1 MKIAIL
7 TDQHFG
13 VRNDNVAFYDYQA
26 KFYREVV
33 LPYIDANDIKVVW
46 DGGDT
51 FDRRKYINFHSLK
64 AAKDM
69 WFDEL
74 RARDVQLYTIVG
86 NHTAY
91 YKNTNEV
98 NTMEL
103 LFADYENMHIV
114 SEAKTLN
121 FDGLDVAFL
130 PWICSG
136 NYQSSM
142 DFINDT
148 PAQVLIGHLELA
160 GFEMY
165 KGVVGNDHGFDSKLF
180 DKFDVVMS
188 GHFHHKST
196 KGNINYLGAPYEMTW
211 SDYNDPRGFHIFD
224 TDSRELTFIQNPFP
238 MFHKVL
244 YDDVNKSMDEV
255 IEQDFSSFGNS
266 FVKLIVRNKT
276 NPYWFDIVVDKIEK
290 TGVLDLQIVE
300 DHLNLDLEDDSDIVD
315 EAEDTLTIMRKFVA
329 QYLPETEQT
338 MAKDLNNL
346 LTELYQEALSAE
358 HEA

>member
-74 RARDVQLYTIVG
+74 RTRNIQLYTIVG

-103 LFADYENMHIV
+103 LFADYDNMHVV

-160 GFEMY
+160 AVSY
-165 KGVVGNDHGFDSKLF
+165 THLTLP
-180 DKFDVVMS
+180 
-188 GHFHHKST
+188 T
-196 KGNINYLGAPYEMTW
+196 K
-211 SDYNDPRGFHIFD
+211 R
-224 TDSRELTFIQNPFP
+224 
-238 MFHKVL
+238 
-244 YDDVNKSMDEV
+244 
-255 IEQDFSSFGNS
+255 
-266 FVKLIVRNKT
+266 IV
-276 NPYWFDIVVDKIEK
+276 
-290 TGVLDLQIVE
+290 
-300 DHLNLDLEDDSDIVD
+300 
-315 EAEDTLTIMRKFVA
+315 
-329 QYLPETEQT
+329 
-338 MAKDLNNL
+338 
-346 LTELYQEALSAE
+346 
-358 HEA
+358 

>member
-74 RARDVQLYTIVG
+74 RTRNVQLYTIVG

-130 PWICSG
+130 
-136 NYQSSM
+136 
-142 DFINDT
+142 
-148 PAQVLIGHLELA
+148 
-160 GFEMY
+160 
-165 KGVVGNDHGFDSKLF
+165 
-180 DKFDVVMS
+180 
-188 GHFHHKST
+188 
-196 KGNINYLGAPYEMTW
+196 
-211 SDYNDPRGFHIFD
+211 
-224 TDSRELTFIQNPFP
+224 
-238 MFHKVL
+238 FHKVL
-244 YDDVNKSMDEV
+244 YDDVNKTMEEV
-255 IEQDFSSFGNS
+255 IEQDFSGFSNS

-300 DHLNLDLEDDSDIVD
+300 DHLNLDLEDDADIVD

-358 HEA
+358 REA